1 MTDGIKLVNQM
12 LDAFCNMDGNAL
24 ERVLHEDARHAAP
37 GSDFGSNLVGRSQ
50 ITRYFSADVFPA
62 FNQVKFEAVHM
73 WEDQPHSVV
82 VVEWRSHLWPKTGKN
97 YSNTGL
103 FVIEIKDGLI
113 YWVREYFDTEK
124 AHQHV
129 ND

>member
-1 MTDGIKLVNQM
+1 MTDRIKLVNEM
-12 LDAFCNMDGNAL
+12 IESFCRMDGKAL
-24 ERVLHEDARHAAP
+24 EGLLHPDAKHSAP
-37 GSDFGSNLVGRSQ
+37 GSDFGANLVGRSH
-50 ITRYFSADVFPA
+50 ITQYFSTDVFPS
-62 FNQVKFEAVHM
+62 FNQVKFEAVHT
-73 WEDQPHSVV
+73 WEDQPKSIV

-97 YSNTGL
+97 YSNTGV

-124 AHQHV
+124 AHQNV